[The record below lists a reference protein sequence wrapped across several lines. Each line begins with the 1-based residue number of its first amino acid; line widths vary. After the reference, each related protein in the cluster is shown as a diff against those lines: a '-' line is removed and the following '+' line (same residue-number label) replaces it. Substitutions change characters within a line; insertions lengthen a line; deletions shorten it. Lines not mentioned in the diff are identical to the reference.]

1 MSSKRD
7 GIGRLNL
14 NKALDIQ
21 RELLD
26 KADEMQ
32 RIKQGAP
39 GGLAPIE
46 DVEGNQP
53 VPRVGGLGL
62 PLGGAVQPSGGGLAL
77 PLASSMSN
85 IDAPPVLRRGGDL
98 ESQQNIVKMSRGAP
112 DGTEGDANQIQ
123 ELLDEK
129 FDYKGTSRK

>member
-32 RIKQGAP
+32 RMKQGAP
-39 GGLAPIE
+39 SGLAPIK
-46 DVEGNQP
+46 DVDEAQYNSNQP
-53 VPRVGGLGL
+53 GGLNLGGLG
-62 PLGGAVQPSGGGLAL
+62 GAPGGGLSL
-77 PLASSMSN
+77 PLAGSMSN
-85 IDAPPVLRRGGDL
+85 IDAPPALRRGGDL
-98 ESQQNIVKMSRGAP
+98 ESH
-112 DGTEGDANQIQ
+112 
-123 ELLDEK
+123 
-129 FDYKGTSRK
+129 